1 MKWYFALKSAVVTT
15 EPHRPS
21 QSLGVVLCSQ
31 KCSSYNALVEK
42 AEENA
47 WYFALKSAVVTTL
60 LFQAVFCSLLRLLD
74 FRLQIFGE
82 TEATFCLTP
91 EGSTRSPLV
100 LLRGFGFAGVL
111 SISTARFFILMAAFS
126 SRSIT
131 SPQCG
136 HLWVRTLNVFG
147 TISPHPLQA

>member
-1 MKWYFALKSAVVTT
+1 MHDCKYIRRDTGVYKQRPVYKHTCQANSA
-15 EPHRPS
+15 RL
-21 QSLGVVLCSQ
+21 SL
-31 KCSSYNALVEK
+31 
-42 AEENA
+42 A
-47 WYFALKSAVVTTL
+47 WFFALKSAVVTTL
-60 LFQAVFCSLLRLLD
+60 LFQVVFCSLLRLLD

-111 SISTARFFILMAAFS
+111 SISTARFFILIAAFS

-136 HLWVRTLNVFG
+136 HLWVRTLRDFG
-147 TISPHPLQA
+147 AISRHSLQA